1 MVGRGFALAIA
12 GVLLLTP
19 DTLFMRLSGFDG
31 YAMLAWRGLLAGAV
45 FLGLW
50 AVTARAGDLRRM
62 LGPVGLGAM
71 TAHGLN
77 NVFFTAGIVTA
88 PVAVVLVALATTP
101 IWAALLSRLLLGE
114 PTRRATWVATAL
126 VLLGVGVAVSGDA
139 TGGFAA
145 SDVLTGGAFG
155 LVTACLMG
163 LTFVLFRMAPD
174 LPVLL
179 CMGLGA
185 LAAGTGAFLLVGPG
199 GMAQGQIWAIVL
211 TGAVILP
218 FSFLALSKST
228 RMIQAANVSLILLLE
243 TVLGPLW
250 VWWGVGEAPN
260 TQMWIGG
267 AIVVTSLTG
276 YILWAARGE
285 NNGSG
290 P

>member
-31 YAMLAWRGLLAGAV
+31 AAMLAWRGLLSGAV

-50 AVTARAGDLRRM
+50 AMTSAAGDLRRM
-62 LGPVGLGAM
+62 LGPVGLGAV

-77 NVFFTAGIVTA
+77 TVCFTAGIATA

-101 IWAALLSRLLLGE
+101 VWAALLSRLLLGE

-126 VLLGVGVAVSGDA
+126 VLLGVALAVSGETA
-139 TGGFAA
+139 GGFTPA
-145 SDVLTGGAFG
+145 DVLKGGALG
-155 LVTACLMG
+155 LVASCLMG

-174 LPVLL
+174 LPIMLV
-179 CMGLGA
+179 MGLGA
-185 LAAGTGAFLLVGPG
+185 LVSGTGAFLLVGPG
-199 GMAQGQIWAIVL
+199 AMAEGQIWAIVL

-218 FSFLALSKST
+218 FSFLALSMAT
-228 RMIQAANVSLILLLE
+228 RMTQAANVSLILLLE

-260 TQMWIGG
+260 TAMWIGG
-267 AIVVTSLTG
+267 AVVVISLTG
-276 YILWAARGE
+276 YILWAARG
-285 NNGSG
+285 
-290 P
+290 